1 MNDIYISFW
10 VTFHPFAGEYLYD
23 DADATISAVLET
35 AMDDVGSGE
44 SLLQIIHEYE
54 YDELVI

>member
-1 MNDIYISFW
+1 MISFW